1 VSDDR
6 RRPHWIEHDAYDRAA
21 FARLSTDSP
30 ALQGLAASGGKLL
43 PHFDAFLLDLYAL
56 CYKMNI
62 VVHDAETVAPA
73 AAVYRLLLDEL
84 RGAAALATLRQ
95 QTVLDEQVSGLA
107 VLLLGES
114 LLELLK
120 SERVLTRG
128 EMLDVWNLAQQDEEN
143 QARREHADTAAE
155 LERAVAGAPAER
167 RLADLRQ
174 RLLRE
179 HGAARGRLDQ
189 QARRLSQ
196 TLSDAASRRP
206 PRVAPLLDRTLAD
219 LDTARD
225 ATERWSLQLGG
236 GAKSSAG
243 AQLELGRHLARN
255 PKLLRLAQLV
265 GRMRASARALRRRLY
280 ERANAE
286 VFAVESGASWE
297 HLLPPE
303 LLGLRHPVLRRDF
316 RRRLIEGELRVYS
329 LRAREQRGRGPLIVC
344 LDGSSSMAGD
354 KEIWSK
360 AVTLTLLDI
369 AARQRRHFRSIC
381 FASAETPLQVL
392 DLNPRQPYT
401 PDLQQVFAL
410 AEYFPGGGTDFQK
423 PLDAALD
430 LLRRDRR
437 RRGDIVFITDGECGV
452 DPAWVERF
460 QREKAALGFS
470 LFSVLI
476 DVGASS
482 LGALKAFS
490 DHITSVGQLTS
501 DATREIFLK
510 V

>member
-21 FARLSTDSP
+21 FARLSADSP
-30 ALQGLAASGGKLL
+30 ALQGLTTSGGKLL

-143 QARREHADTAAE
+143 EARREHADTAAE

-179 HGAARGRLDQ
+179 HGAASGRLDQ

-225 ATERWSLQLGG
+225 AAERWSLQLGG

-286 VFAVESGASWE
+286 VFSVESGASWE

-316 RRRLIEGELRVYS
+316 RRRLVEGELRVYS

-344 LDGSSSMAGD
+344 LDGSS
-354 KEIWSK
+354 
-360 AVTLTLLDI
+360 
-369 AARQRRHFRSIC
+369 
-381 FASAETPLQVL
+381 
-392 DLNPRQPYT
+392 
-401 PDLQQVFAL
+401 
-410 AEYFPGGGTDFQK
+410 
-423 PLDAALD
+423 
-430 LLRRDRR
+430 
-437 RRGDIVFITDGECGV
+437 
-452 DPAWVERF
+452 
-460 QREKAALGFS
+460 
-470 LFSVLI
+470 
-476 DVGASS
+476 
-482 LGALKAFS
+482 
-490 DHITSVGQLTS
+490 
-501 DATREIFLK
+501 
-510 V
+510 